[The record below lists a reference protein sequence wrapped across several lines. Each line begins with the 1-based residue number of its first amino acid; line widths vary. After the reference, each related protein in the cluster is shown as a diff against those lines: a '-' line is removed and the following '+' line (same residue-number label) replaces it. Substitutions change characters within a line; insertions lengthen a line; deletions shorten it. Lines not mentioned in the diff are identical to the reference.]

1 MRRIGRA
8 EALLLIS
15 SELVVNVLS
24 KNVAEP
30 LLVDLIQATVWLGL
44 TWFD

>member
-8 EALLLIS
+8 EALWLVS
-15 SELVVNVLS
+15 SELVINVLS

-30 LLVDLIQATVWLGL
+30 RMVDLIQATVWLEL
-44 TWFD
+44 AWFD